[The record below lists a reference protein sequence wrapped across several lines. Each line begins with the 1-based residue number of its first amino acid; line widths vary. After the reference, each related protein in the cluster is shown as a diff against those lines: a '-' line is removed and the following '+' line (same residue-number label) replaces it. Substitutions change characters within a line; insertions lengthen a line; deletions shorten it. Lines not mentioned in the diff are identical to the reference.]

1 MYWSVT
7 QDGRNSST
15 APSAQ
20 PPILPLSTWLGRTS
34 LTSTGRGG
42 WSISGLQPPIS
53 PPLSSP
59 GTNPQTEVVTLGA
72 IEMAVDAANL
82 ILERLDRL
90 CEAVE
95 RIATALEVEYE
106 EENGE

>member
-1 MYWSVT
+1 M
-7 QDGRNSST
+7 
-15 APSAQ
+15 
-20 PPILPLSTWLGRTS
+20 
-34 LTSTGRGG
+34 
-42 WSISGLQPPIS
+42 
-53 PPLSSP
+53 
-59 GTNPQTEVVTLGA
+59 TLGA